1 MYSRLA
7 GWVNSSGVTGASFA
21 VPGTVLRAAVLDW
34 VFWAMCR
41 RSYPSVPPVARWE
54 CLGPSRV
61 LAVIP
66 RKCGYPDPR
75 PMLSRRTFLGV
86 GLALAAR
93 HALAFGEAARLSFA
107 QVRHRGRWDP
117 SPDGLSR
124 PAWDIANRTR
134 IEPPPTIKSTAL
146 AD

>member
-54 CLGPSRV
+54 CLGHSRV

-75 PMLSRRTFLGV
+75 PMLSRRTLLGV

-93 HALAFGEAARLSFA
+93 RQRGGRAA
-107 QVRHRGRWDP
+107 QVPQLRRLP
-117 SPDGLSR
+117 
-124 PAWDIANRTR
+124 PAG
-134 IEPPPTIKSTAL
+134 
-146 AD
+146 